1 MKPPVSTILK
11 ISWSISMIAIGIW
24 WAMQAISDA
33 GHASAVSESHHLVV
47 LVLVLMS
54 FPVGLGWIALI
65 SLGLSVSGTSPASDL
80 WLAAIIWLGFFAS
93 GWLQW
98 FVLLPQLAKRI
109 AKGSSV

>member
-1 MKPPVSTILK
+1 
-11 ISWSISMIAIGIW
+11 MIAIGIW

-33 GHASAVSESHHLVV
+33 GHANAASESHHLVV

-65 SLGLSVSGTSPASDL
+65 SLGLSVSGTSPTSDL

-109 AKGSSV
+109 AKGPSV